1 MIYQINMVCF
11 MYVVVIH
18 CIKVTIQN
26 NNDNNNNSLINFQIS
41 TGYIP
46 ATANASI

>member
-11 MYVVVIH
+11 MYVVVIP
-18 CIKVTIQN
+18 CIKVTKIQN
-26 NNDNNNNSLINFQIS
+26 NNNNNNSLINFQIS

-46 ATANASI
+46 ASANASI